1 VRHCS
6 LSKGGTQR
14 HTADGVL
21 SFLLWNSVVDDLI
34 KRFERRAPKIT
45 TYADDIG
52 IIITGVC
59 ASTLSFIMEST
70 LREVCK

>member
-52 IIITGVC
+52 IIITIC
-59 ASTLSFIMEST
+59 DFRKFLKFYIFET
-70 LREVCK
+70 